1 MGEHRNSFWS
11 RAHPASSLIPL
22 GAHPL
27 GNSHKMVGNQEDRDC
42 IDRVVFKPETK
53 EAETRALC
61 IEIGMRVVTK
71 ERPKGTD
78 KMP

>member
-1 MGEHRNSFWS
+1 
-11 RAHPASSLIPL
+11 
-22 GAHPL
+22 
-27 GNSHKMVGNQEDRDC
+27 
-42 IDRVVFKPETK
+42 VFKPETK

-61 IEIGMRVVTK
+61 IKIGMRVVTK